1 MLCGRRYIGKSPKG
15 RKSNGICL
23 AMVASHQVNHVN
35 DVSIMDIFVAE
46 GAHPPQIRPRHGI
59 RLSALL
65 LTCSLTNRD
74 SARYRCRV
82 VPPCSDSRSWNLGIY
97 P

>member
-46 GAHPPQIRPRHGI
+46 GAHPPAVSPIVTMRVIVVVSSHLVPIAEAGI
-59 RLSALL
+59 
-65 LTCSLTNRD
+65 
-74 SARYRCRV
+74 
-82 VPPCSDSRSWNLGIY
+82 
-97 P
+97 